1 MSIKNPHEKPAGLHG
16 YALAIAVTL
25 AIFAVIGVVFYALI
39 S

>member
-16 YALAIAVTL
+16 YILAIAVTL
-25 AIFAVIGVVFYALI
+25 AIFAVIGVVFHALI

>member
-1 MSIKNPHEKPAGLHG
+1 MSIKNPHEKPAGLYG
-16 YALAIAVTL
+16 YVLAIAVTL

>member
-25 AIFAVIGVVFYALI
+25 AIFAVIGIAFCALMD
-39 S
+39 